1 MKLPA
6 FLLSRLL
13 LVFLL
18 LAPAAAFGQAQGG
31 NGNGDDRFIDL
42 GVGPARSAGP
52 ELVVQNRNRFTAIR
66 NEADRLEARIPA
78 NAENDAALVDIR
90 SVLEGLAR
98 ELIAAG
104 VSFRPRLAAINARL
118 DEIGPARGADEPA
131 EPEALTAER
140 QGLIAEKAEINALL
154 GEAET
159 LSLRV
164 NRMIEQIGQ
173 LRRSLFSN
181 SLSRRYDISMAL
193 SPEVLDDLGRESA
206 KLQNAVS
213 SWFRFL
219 VNYKLRSALLATF
232 YALLAAGVLLVGG
245 RRLFSNLLHVDPD
258 RKDPSYL
265 SRLSVAFWSTL
276 LPSASLAVFL
286 AATYFFYDY
295 YGVLRSDIAQIM
307 VTLFNVIAIVYFVF
321 SLSSSVFSPNLP
333 NWRMVPVRSGAARVL
348 FWLTLLMA
356 VVMGG
361 DFVAGRVNQVMG
373 SPLSLTVAKSLV
385 ATILVGLLVAA
396 VGFVKPHEDENGR
409 PKSWNPY
416 IRAVIFAL
424 SGGMILAA
432 LLGYIGLARFI
443 SQQIVVTGAILATM
457 YLGYQSAGAV
467 SEIGAFGKTALG
479 RTLDRRY
486 QIDEATK
493 DQLGLVFGMA
503 LNLIVLAIGIPLI
516 LLQWGFQWGD
526 IETWTYN
533 AANELRIGSITI
545 SIVGIITGVVIFV
558 IGYFGTRVFQ
568 RWLDGKVMTRG
579 RVDAGLRNS
588 IGTAVGYAGIAL
600 AGLVAI
606 SSAGLDLSNLALV
619 AGALSLG
626 IGFGLQNIVNNFVSG
641 LILLAERPFKV
652 GDWIVA
658 SGAEG
663 IVKKISVRATE
674 LETFQRQ
681 TVIVPNSLLINA
693 SVGNWTHRN
702 RLGRVEIR
710 VGVSYDSD
718 PRSVQQMLLEIV
730 RAQPQALKNPEPVV
744 SFLGFG
750 VSSLDF
756 EVRAFLA
763 DVTNQG
769 NFMNEVRFQIYER
782 FRTEGIDIPFTQPTG
797 KWAELPEPEEQEAA
811 PSAAEDPDPA
821 QPAAQKPHQGPK
833 RAQGREDNEPM

>member
-6 FLLSRLL
+6 LLLYRLL
-13 LVFLL
+13 FVFLL
-18 LAPAAAFGQAQGG
+18 LVPAAASAQT
-31 NGNGDDRFIDL
+31 NGSEEDDRFIDL

-66 NEADRLEARIPA
+66 SEADRLEARIPA
-78 NAENDAALVDIR
+78 NAENDATLVEIR
-90 SVLEGLAR
+90 SVLDGLAR

-104 VSFRPRLAAINARL
+104 VSFRPRLATINARL

-140 QGLIAEKAEINALL
+140 QALIDEKAEINALL

-193 SPEVLDDLGRESA
+193 SSDVLDDLGRESA

-219 VNYKLRSALLATF
+219 VNYKLKSALLATF

-333 NWRMVPVRSGAARVL
+333 NWRMVPVRSGAARTL
-348 FWLTLLMA
+348 FWLTLAMA
-356 VVMGG
+356 VVMGA
-361 DFVAGRVNQVMG
+361 DVVASRINQVMS

-396 VGFVKPHEDENGR
+396 IGFVKPHEDENGR
-409 PKSWNPY
+409 PKGWNRY
-416 IRAVIFAL
+416 IRVVIFAL
-424 SGGMILAA
+424 AGGMILAA
-432 LLGYIGLARFI
+432 LLGYIGLARFM

-479 RTLDRRY
+479 RTMDRRY

-503 LNLIVLAIGIPLI
+503 INLIVLAIGIPLI

-533 AANELRIGSITI
+533 AANELRVGSITI
-545 SIVGIITGVVIFV
+545 SIVGILTGIVVFI

-568 RWLDGKVMTRG
+568 RWLDGKVMARG

-600 AGLVAI
+600 AGLIAI

-663 IVKKISVRATE
+663 TVKKISVRATE

-702 RLGRVEIR
+702 RLGRVEVK
-710 VGVSYDSD
+710 VGVSYESD
-718 PRSVQQMLLEIV
+718 PRRVQDLLLEIV
-730 RAQPQALKNPEPVV
+730 RAQPQALKNPEPMVT
-744 SFLGFG
+744 FLGFG
-750 VSSLDF
+750 ASSLDF

-769 NFMNEVRFQIYER
+769 NFLNEVRFQIYER
-782 FRTEGIDIPFTQPTG
+782 FRAEGIDIPFTQPTG
-797 KWAELPEPEEQEAA
+797 KWEDRPIPVDETETVLAEEPVQ
-811 PSAAEDPDPA
+811 
-821 QPAAQKPHQGPK
+821 QKPQK
-833 RAQGREDNEPM
+833 AARRVQGREDNEPM

>member
-6 FLLSRLL
+6 TLLHRLL
-13 LVFLL
+13 LLFLL
-18 LAPAAAFGQAQGG
+18 LVPVVAPAQT
-31 NGNGDDRFIDL
+31 NGSEEDDRFIDL
-42 GVGPARSAGP
+42 GVGPARTAGP

-66 NEADRLEARIPA
+66 SEADRLEARIPA
-78 NAENDAALVDIR
+78 NSENDATLVEIR

-98 ELIAAG
+98 ELIQAG

-140 QGLIAEKAEINALL
+140 QGLIDEKAEINALL

-193 SPEVLDDLGRESA
+193 SPDVLNDLGREGA

-219 VNYKLRSALLATF
+219 VTYKLKSALLATF

-276 LPSASLAVFL
+276 LPSAALAVFL

-295 YGVLRSDIAQIM
+295 YGVLRSDISQIM
-307 VTLFNVIAIVYFVF
+307 VTLFNVIAIVYFVY

-348 FWLTLLMA
+348 FWLTLAMA

-361 DFVAGRVNQVMG
+361 DFVASRINHVMG

-396 VGFVKPHEDENGR
+396 SGFVKPHEDENGR
-409 PKSWNPY
+409 PKRWNRY
-416 IRAVIFAL
+416 IRAVIFLL

-479 RTLDRRY
+479 KALDRRY

-545 SIVGIITGVVIFV
+545 SIVGIITGVVVFI

-600 AGLVAI
+600 AGLIAI

-626 IGFGLQNIVNNFVSG
+626 IGFGLQNIVSNFVSG

-663 IVKKISVRATE
+663 TVKKISVRATE

-693 SVGNWTHRN
+693 TVGNWTHRN
-702 RLGRVEIR
+702 KLGRVEIK
-710 VGVSYDSD
+710 VGVSYESD
-718 PRSVQQMLLEIV
+718 PRRVQDLLLEIV
-730 RAQPQALKNPEPVV
+730 RAQPQALKNPEPMVT
-744 SFLGFG
+744 FLGFG
-750 VSSLDF
+750 ASALDF

-769 NFMNEVRFQIYER
+769 NFLNEVRFQIYER
-782 FRTEGIDIPFTQPTG
+782 FRAEGIDIPFTQPTG
-797 KWAELPEPEEQEAA
+797 KWEERPAPVDELETVQAEEPV
-811 PSAAEDPDPA
+811 P
-821 QPAAQKPHQGPK
+821 QKPQKAARRVQGK
-833 RAQGREDNEPM
+833 EDNEPM